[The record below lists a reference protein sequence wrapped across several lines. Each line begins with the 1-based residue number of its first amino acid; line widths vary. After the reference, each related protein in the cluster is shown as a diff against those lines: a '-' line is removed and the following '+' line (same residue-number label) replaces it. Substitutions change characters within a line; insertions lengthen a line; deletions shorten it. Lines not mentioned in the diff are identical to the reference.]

1 MAQEYNEINML
12 HDIDDGIQKFLDHNG
27 DVNLALRVIDE
38 LIEKNRG
45 TLIEYALTYAK
56 GKLSIV

>member
-27 DVNLALRVIDE
+27 DVNLALQVIDE
-38 LIEKNRG
+38 LIEKKQRN
-45 TLIEYALTYAK
+45 TN
-56 GKLSIV
+56 